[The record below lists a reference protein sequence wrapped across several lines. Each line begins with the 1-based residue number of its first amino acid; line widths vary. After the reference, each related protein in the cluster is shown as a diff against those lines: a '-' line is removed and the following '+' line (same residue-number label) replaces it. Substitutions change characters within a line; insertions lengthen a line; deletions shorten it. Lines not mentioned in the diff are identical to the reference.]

1 MIFSP
6 PNLRTQK
13 LQKYRYLGSQTK
25 SDPLFF
31 YGGNS
36 MHAVCTILS
45 FFMNHE
51 INFVSSVVESR
62 QQSWHAARANWR
74 QGTGF
79 PSSESK
85 V

>member
-1 MIFSP
+1 MDLTRSLRDASKSAMIFSP

-13 LQKYRYLGSQTK
+13 LQKCRYLGSQTK

-51 INFVSSVVESR
+51 INLL
-62 QQSWHAARANWR
+62 
-74 QGTGF
+74 
-79 PSSESK
+79 
-85 V
+85 